1 MSIENPNS
9 TDATIGQPL
18 RIRVEKRMAELA
30 AALDGAPVSTTLR
43 SDLEIALSEVEPLMT
58 GDRDHIAAVIA
69 VDLNRWLEAN
79 KHLAELHHRAPAP
92 DASVDATEG
101 LPAD

>member
-18 RIRVEKRMAELA
+18 RIRVEARIAELT
-30 AALDGAPVSTTLR
+30 AALEAATSSATLR
-43 SDLEIALSEVEPLMT
+43 SDLEIALSEVEPLLT
-58 GDRDHIAAVIA
+58 GDRDHLPAVVA

-79 KHLAELHHRAPAP
+79 KHLAEFHHRAPPTEAADP
-92 DASVDATEG
+92 TEG